1 MQMAAKTW
9 DGEFWKQGTGGAVWN
24 AITFDPEMNRL
35 YVGTGNASPYN
46 PAVRSPGNGDNLFTD
61 SIVAL
66 DADTGKYIWHY
77 QVNPRDAWDYDAAN
91 DMELATLA
99 INGAQRRVLMQAPKN
114 GFFYVIDRETG
125 KLISAEKFGKATWA
139 ERIDVA
145 SGRPV
150 ETPNIRRESGPVT
163 LWPSPYGAHDWQP
176 MSFNPGTGLI
186 YIPYMQIGGRF
197 AENSSSTLG
206 GTEMSMLVAD
216 DQDAK
221 GKLVAW
227 DPIAQKPRWAV
238 PLESIWNGGTLT
250 TAGNLVFQGIEDG
263 SFNAYDARDGRRL
276 WSFAAGLGIVAA
288 PMSYSIDGMQ
298 YVSILVGWGGATG
311 LLSNY
316 LKSGWKYGAQPR
328 RLLTFALTGK
338 ASLPSTPPRD
348 LTVHVLDDAKLVI
361 DDSAA
366 ARGAG
371 VYASKNCVI
380 CHGFGAISAGSP
392 TPDLRESQV
401 AFHRESLAA
410 LLRSNAMSRNGMPQ
424 YSELTDGEAGD
435 LYMYIRSRARAY
447 NTRSGGS
454 SQ

>member
-1 MQMAAKTW
+1 
-9 DGEFWKQGTGGAVWN
+9 
-24 AITFDPEMNRL
+24 
-35 YVGTGNASPYN
+35 
-46 PAVRSPGNGDNLFTD
+46 
-61 SIVAL
+61 
-66 DADTGKYIWHY
+66 
-77 QVNPRDAWDYDAAN
+77 
-91 DMELATLA
+91 
-99 INGAQRRVLMQAPKN
+99 
-114 GFFYVIDRETG
+114 
-125 KLISAEKFGKATWA
+125 
-139 ERIDVA
+139 
-145 SGRPV
+145 
-150 ETPNIRRESGPVT
+150 
-163 LWPSPYGAHDWQP
+163 
-176 MSFNPGTGLI
+176 
-186 YIPYMQIGGRF
+186 
-197 AENSSSTLG
+197 
-206 GTEMSMLVAD
+206 MSMLVAD